1 MMAIEDIPTPAPMR
15 EGEVDSEDAPTAVY
29 SRTILP
35 PPKKTL
41 AKSSSPSAAET
52 PPNEAAVEVS
62 ARGITAM
69 TTTQESI
76 QAPETR
82 TVERMS
88 SPEAPIVRDTIVDPP
103 PPPSLWSRFKTGCSR
118 FADAMSAA
126 FFGATIPLSD
136 ELPPVPKQRELHSDT
151 EYGEYILLALLR
163 APRRYQRAAT
173 LLLLHAL
180 GARRGSADDYTD
192 FVVHCALSR
201 MRADK
206 QGRLGVIRLR
216 ELLPHLPYL
225 GTVMPSLARLEE
237 RGLVK
242 LILDTSSG
250 DPMTEIQ
257 RENITHIELLVPV

>member
-1 MMAIEDIPTPAPMR
+1 MIRPMR
-15 EGEVDSEDAPTAVY
+15 EGEVDSEDAPTAVH

-35 PPKKTL
+35 APKTL

-62 ARGITAM
+62 ARGVTAT

-103 PPPSLWSRFKTGCSR
+103 PPPSLWSRFKTWCSR

-136 ELPPVPKQRELHSDT
+136 ELPPVPTQRELPSDT
-151 EYGEYILLALLR
+151 EHGEYILLALLR

-180 GARRGSADDYTD
+180 GARRGSADCYRAGSLMASRA
-192 FVVHCALSR
+192 AL
-201 MRADK
+201 MMAII
-206 QGRLGVIRLR
+206 VIRNGF
-216 ELLPHLPYL
+216 Y
-225 GTVMPSLARLEE
+225 
-237 RGLVK
+237 RG
-242 LILDTSSG
+242 DDG
-250 DPMTEIQ
+250 
-257 RENITHIELLVPV
+257 HHW